1 MRLENQLYSDFYT
14 VDLNLSIMDYYLS
27 IMDLET
33 STVVLKSNPGTGY
46 SLSEAFIIVSINPKY
61 DIGLFVEL

>member
-1 MRLENQLYSDFYT
+1 MRLENQLYSDLYT
-14 VDLNLSIMDYYLS
+14 VDLNSS

-61 DIGLFVEL
+61 DIGLLVEL